1 MASGWTSTKPRAIT
15 HGPTSAR
22 GPGRD
27 RERAIMILCVWR
39 VSGPDFDV
47 DAFLAA
53 NPRVRPERVWHR
65 GERWLR
71 RGTADS
77 SGFNETVG
85 EAKTAQEVLV
95 GLRERGFEVLA
106 RAARGGPARREVGF
120 RLYSSVGP
128 PLGG

>member
-1 MASGWTSTKPRAIT
+1 
-15 HGPTSAR
+15 
-22 GPGRD
+22 
-27 RERAIMILCVWR
+27 MILCVWR

-106 RAARGGPARREVGF
+106 RGARDAAADSELDFGLYPSVSRPVAGVLLAPEDLRYCADLGLSVAVSAYAVGDA
-120 RLYSSVGP
+120 
-128 PLGG
+128 